1 QPGGMSSNRRQ
12 TRFIVFARA
21 TCVESA
27 AMTDRGSTEYDAETI
42 ELLRAVLEEAWD
54 ALSPRLRDRIS
65 KSHMA
70 QCVLKHAA
78 SGERHPGGLRSQA
91 IADVVRQAA

>member
-1 QPGGMSSNRRQ
+1 MTD
-12 TRFIVFARA
+12 TRF
-21 TCVESA
+21 
-27 AMTDRGSTEYDAETI
+27 TEYATETI

-54 ALSPRLRDRIS
+54 ALSPHLRDRIS

-78 SGERHPGGLRSQA
+78 SGERHPGRLRSQA
-91 IADVVRQAA
+91 IADVVREAA